1 MANNFKLTLDT
12 LAPEGSIT
20 RPSQYLN
27 NNATLAINKGDATH
41 MKVWFDTKVSGDKAD
56 VKDQAWE
63 VAAESKE
70 TAFNTDGTYYYHL
83 LLKDDVANESVVY
96 NTQAIVFDKTLP
108 VVDSFVLADLDGST
122 TITNART
129 INYELK
135 YSDNLAGVTKAY
147 ISGEYITDQELTGL
161 EGNGTKTGTIEILA
175 SAPQGKIDVQVKLV
189 DYAGNES
196 EVTTTSI
203 ILDTEID
210 APILVLETADNKVLP
225 AYINYHTIQVELS
238 SADRDIVGYKIWE
251 GTTEPATFTDYAAG
265 EALFVEK
272 AFELSAG
279 DGKKTVY
286 AKVIDNSGTTAEA
299 VAQVVDVD
307 KVKPVISLTAA
318 KDLISA
324 VEGYNESVLT
334 MSGTDAYAGVK
345 SYTLKVGETVLSSG
359 AKVPANYTVKN
370 TDLVEGDNT
379 ITLTVVDNAENVE
392 ATSVVIELDVT
403 KPVISI
409 PQLDTWYTAEFGTN
423 LSYVEKNDIAEIYVW
438 SNDKATDTVV
448 PADAKKVAVATSPMA
463 IAASD
468 VKWGLIQ
475 SDANYLHIKVMDEVG
490 NVSYIH
496 EQFGYD
502 NVAPT
507 GTVAFEKTVYGGQ
520 SAKLNITYA
529 DVTSGVASMQVKG
542 DIKNPSADWEAIAA
556 TRDVTLSDTD
566 GQKAVQIRFKDVAG
580 NVSDWIDST
589 NKAELDQSAP
599 GVSMVLYKAD
609 GKTIKPS
616 VSSEATTVI
625 ELTVTDDVLG
635 LVEDSSVEYRV
646 WGDFDDA
653 DANKWEK
660 LTLDAGTA
668 TKKITV
674 VVTNA
679 DAEFIATKTFNVQIK
694 DAAGN
699 VSEIATQSFRFDPT
713 APTAEVKG
721 LDHNRISKV
730 HVDRYC
736 LDDGHTKVQSY
747 ADEVKFTIKPSEVIT
762 EWKVCAYIDED
773 AALAGSA
780 DDAAIG
786 KAAGSENMTGETTGS
801 NEISCMIK
809 GADYEAALGEAGK
822 VDGMHYV
829 VVYVKNEAGAWSA
842 KYIKA

>member
-27 NNATLAINKGDATH
+27 NNATLAIEKGDATH
-41 MKVWFDTKVSGDKAD
+41 MKVWFDTKAKGDKAD
-56 VKDQAWE
+56 VAAQAWE

-96 NTQAIVFDKTLP
+96 DTQAIVFDKTLP
-108 VVDSFVLADLDGST
+108 VVDSFVLSDLDGST

-129 INYELK
+129 INYELQ

-147 ISGEYITDQELTGL
+147 ISGADIEDQELTL
-161 EGNGTKTGTIEILA
+161 EGNGTKTGTITILN
-175 SAPQGKIDVQVKLV
+175 SAEQGKIDVQVKLV

-210 APILVLETADNKVLP
+210 APVLVLETADNKVLP
-225 AYINYHTIQVELS
+225 AFINYHTIQVELS
-238 SADRDIVGYKIWE
+238 SADKDIVGYKIWE
-251 GTTEPATFTDYAAG
+251 GTTEPAEFTKYTPG

-272 AFELSAG
+272 AFDLSAG

-299 VAQVVDVD
+299 VAQVVDID
-307 KVKPVISLTAA
+307 TVKPNVSLTASKA
-318 KDLISA
+318 LISA
-324 VEGYNESVLT
+324 IEGYSESVLT
-334 MSGTDAYAGVK
+334 MSGTDAYAKVK
-345 SYTLKVGETVLSSG
+345 SYTLKVGDTVLSSG
-359 AKVPANYTVKN
+359 AEVPASYTVQN

-379 ITLTVVDNAENVE
+379 IVLTVVDNAENVE
-392 ATSVVIELDVT
+392 TKSVVIELDIT
-403 KPVISI
+403 KPVIDI
-409 PQLDTWYTAEFGTN
+409 PQLNTWYTAEFSTN
-423 LSYVEKNDIAEIYVW
+423 LSYTEKNDIAEIYAW
-438 SNDKATDTVV
+438 SNDKDVDTAV
-448 PADAKKVAVATSPMA
+448 PADARKIGVETSPMT

-468 VKWGLIQ
+468 IKWGLIQ
-475 SDANYLHIKVMDEVG
+475 SDKNYLHIKVMDEVG

-496 EQFGYD
+496 RQFGYD
-502 NVAPT
+502 SVAPT

-520 SAKLNITYA
+520 SAKINITYTDA
-529 DVTSGVASMQVKG
+529 TSGTVSMKVKG
-542 DIKNPSADWEAIAA
+542 DIKNPSTDWEAVAS
-556 TRDVTLSDTD
+556 TRDVTLSDGD
-566 GQKAVQIRFKDVAG
+566 GQKEVQISFKDAAG
-580 NVSDWIDST
+580 NESDWFTST

-609 GKTIKPS
+609 GETLKPG
-616 VSSEATTVI
+616 VSAEAVTVI

-635 LVEDSSVEYRV
+635 LVEDSNVEYRV
-646 WGDFDDA
+646 WGDFDGA
-653 DANKWEK
+653 DENKWEK

-674 VVTNA
+674 TVTNA
-679 DAEFIATKTFNVQIK
+679 NAEFISTKTFNVQIK

-699 VSEIATQSFRFDPT
+699 KSSIETASFRFDPT
-713 APTAEVKG
+713 APTAEVKN

-736 LDDGHTKVQSY
+736 VEDGHETVKSY
-747 ADEVKFTIKPSEVIT
+747 ADEVKFVIKPSEVIT
-762 EWKVCAYIDED
+762 EWKVCAYMSEE

-786 KAAGSENMTGETTGS
+786 KTNGSENMTGTTNSS
-801 NEISCMIK
+801 NEISCMIR
-809 GADYEAALGEAGK
+809 GADYETALGEAGK
-822 VDGMHYV
+822 VDGLHYV